1 MYFSKVGAQFS
12 NNNIK
17 KVLIILINTIIII
30 VMTIKREGVNLKFSL
45 YGISQELLDK
55 LSFENKLGKSLK
67 NTLRK
72 FEKDDLFNEIIDL
85 KEFYESTDLLK
96 GVNFAYRV
104 KSIQSC
110 LLKYNKYY
118 PHIEANKC
126 FNDILGIRVIIKNYN
141 EVLEQDLS
149 IFKVANMINGKAN
162 DDGYRGL
169 HLYYQKT
176 NKHYPIEIQIN
187 TKHDRI
193 MNDWLHVHLYKYEKN
208 SDIGELLRKKYNSEE
223 IKSEFDFM
231 EVLKNVLSSS
241 KEI

>member
-1 MYFSKVGAQFS
+1 M
-12 NNNIK
+12 
-17 KVLIILINTIIII
+17 
-30 VMTIKREGVNLKFSL
+30 KFSL
-45 YGISQELLDK
+45 YGISEELLDK
-55 LSFENKLGKSLK
+55 LSFESKLGKSLK

-72 FEKDDLFNEIIDL
+72 FEKNDLINEILDL

-96 GVNFAYRV
+96 GVNFPYRV

-110 LLKYNKYY
+110 LLKYEKYY
-118 PHIEANKC
+118 PHIEVNKC
-126 FNDILGIRVIIKNYN
+126 FNDILGIRIILNDYS
-141 EVLEQDLS
+141 EALEQDLS

-176 NKHYPIEIQIN
+176 NKYYPIEIQIN
-187 TKHDRI
+187 TKHDRT

-208 SDIGELLRKKYNSEE
+208 STIGELLRRKYDSGE
-223 IKSEFDFM
+223 IKNESGFR

-241 KEI
+241 EEI

>member
-1 MYFSKVGAQFS
+1 MHNLAITTF
-12 NNNIK
+12 K
-17 KVLIILINTIIII
+17 KVLILLINRIIII
-30 VMTIKREGVNLKFSL
+30 VITIKREGVNLKFSL
-45 YGISQELLDK
+45 YGISEELLDK
-55 LSFENKLGKSLK
+55 LSFESKLGKSLK

-126 FNDILGIRVIIKNYN
+126 FNDILGIRIIINNYN
-141 EVLEQDLS
+141 EVLEQDLNV
-149 IFKVANMINGKAN
+149 FKAADMINGKAN

-208 SDIGELLRKKYNSEE
+208 STIGELLRRKYDSGE
-223 IKSEFDFM
+223 IKNESHFK

-241 KEI
+241 EEI